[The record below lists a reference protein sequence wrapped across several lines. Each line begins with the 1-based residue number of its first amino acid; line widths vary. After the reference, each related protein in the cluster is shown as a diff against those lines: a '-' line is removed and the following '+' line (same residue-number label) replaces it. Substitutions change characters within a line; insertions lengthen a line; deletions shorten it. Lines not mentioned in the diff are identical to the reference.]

1 MGKAVG
7 EVTGYRRDHY
17 KHSGVNMVFMF
28 KAGVWN
34 LSIWKCLQ
42 VPWQPTTR
50 AEVLTVGYRAFKEM
64 IGTNR
69 TA

>member
-1 MGKAVG
+1 M
-7 EVTGYRRDHY
+7 TGCRRDNY
-17 KHSGVNMVFMF
+17 KDSGVNMVFMF
-28 KAGVWN
+28 KAGVWK

-42 VPWQPTTR
+42 VPWQLTTR
-50 AEVLTVGYRAFKEM
+50 VEVLTVGYGAFKEM